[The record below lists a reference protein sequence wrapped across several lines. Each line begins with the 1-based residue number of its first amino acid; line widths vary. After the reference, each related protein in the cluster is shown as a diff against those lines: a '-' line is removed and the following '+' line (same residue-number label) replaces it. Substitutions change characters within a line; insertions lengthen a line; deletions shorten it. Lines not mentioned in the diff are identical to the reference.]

1 MEVGQD
7 AVEVA
12 PVGSSS
18 SALSRVSP
26 TDVGIGL
33 ARAGQPGLIGS
44 TAPVADR
51 RRLLRAKRPGAG
63 DSTRKVHFRVTL
75 AAALAHAVTPK
86 CIEQCLHGR
95 ARWMTARGLTTLVPW
110 IWRNCPTCTGWP
122 RSATSRRK

>member
-51 RRLLRAKRPGAG
+51 RRLLRAKRSGAG

-75 AAALAHAVTPK
+75 TAALAHAVTPS
-86 CIEQCLHGR
+86 
-95 ARWMTARGLTTLVPW
+95 ASSTV
-110 IWRNCPTCTGWP
+110 CTGE
-122 RSATSRRK
+122 RGG